1 MIVSIGDI
9 NVQAKFLGFLKKI
22 AEEAAEAENL
32 QTYS

>member
-1 MIVSIGDI
+1 
-9 NVQAKFLGFLKKI
+9 VQAKFLGFLKKI